1 MLSGDDS
8 TGDILNWGRTMDPQ
22 LLLTGALVGLL
33 ATVVM
38 DLSSLVGIGLGLAGR
53 NPPRTGYDLVGR
65 WFLYLLRG
73 RGSHSSIL
81 DTPPLPR
88 EVPVG
93 ILVHYFIGG
102 FLGAAFL
109 VAFHL
114 LGVATTPLGAV
125 AFGIATTVL
134 PWFYL
139 YPAWGYGFF
148 GANARGFRMTYFSL
162 YNHTFFGL
170 GLALWTIIL
179 YQS

>member
-1 MLSGDDS
+1 MNLE
-8 TGDILNWGRTMDPQ
+8 
-22 LLLTGALVGLL
+22 LLLTGALIGLL

-38 DLSSLVGIGLGLAGR
+38 DISSLVGIILGLAGR
-53 NPPRTGYDLVGR
+53 NPARTGYDLVGR

-73 RGSHSSIL
+73 RGRHSSIL

-93 ILVHYFIGG
+93 VLVHYFIGA
-102 FLGAAFL
+102 FLGAVLL
-109 VAFHL
+109 VVLQPFQPLEAVPTL
-114 LGVATTPLGAV
+114 LGAV
-125 AFGIATTVL
+125 AFGIATTVF

-139 YPAWGYGFF
+139 HPVWGYGFF

-170 GLALWTIIL
+170 GLALWTILL
-179 YQS
+179 YRS